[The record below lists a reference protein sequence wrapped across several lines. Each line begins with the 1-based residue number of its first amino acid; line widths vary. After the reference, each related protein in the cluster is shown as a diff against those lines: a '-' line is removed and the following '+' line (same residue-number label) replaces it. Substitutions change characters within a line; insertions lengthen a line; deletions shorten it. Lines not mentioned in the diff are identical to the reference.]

1 MLIFQRKYLIILY
14 CLACLI
20 MTPFANA
27 KSINRQ
33 AYKVCQTNEEA
44 YWNGSSAQ
52 CCEKSIKQVQ
62 GTDYYTCCEEWQ
74 KAYIYNGSTVCCNE
88 DPNNTP
94 GNICCKGKAD
104 NGIEKAY
111 KYETYQYTSDF
122 GKGTTTIHYGC
133 CVNNPNIASSSIF
146 RGSYVN
152 YGLCCGAS
160 QPYVAMSMEAEEI
173 DCGGLIDGWVKS
185 CFACPSTTLI
195 EQEGIDGTCYTYG
208 CGCPEGETLS
218 CVLYNHNKG
227 ACQKKECC
235 KSTTIAAKDEELKMT
250 IYNCHH

>member
-74 KAYIYNGSTVCCNE
+74 NAYFYNDAVICCNE
-88 DPNNTP
+88 DPNKTP

-111 KYETYQYTSDF
+111 EQGCCINNPETSPEEETGDMATGQLCCNASAPYYSVWQEIGTTIKKYECFKCQPGQVSD
-122 GKGTTTIHYGC
+122 
-133 CVNNPNIASSSIF
+133 
-146 RGSYVN
+146 
-152 YGLCCGAS
+152 LCGAEKRYACCPNGYTDWIETCS
-160 QPYVAMSMEAEEI
+160 SWQMGADGNLY
-173 DCGGLIDGWVKS
+173 CGGCWWKDRS
-185 CFACPSTTLI
+185 CL
-195 EQEGIDGTCYTYG
+195 
-208 CGCPEGETLS
+208 
-218 CVLYNHNKG
+218 
-227 ACQKKECC
+227 
-235 KSTTIAAKDEELKMT
+235 
-250 IYNCHH
+250 